1 MTLNK
6 KAYFIALGGIN
17 EKNYKKDLTKPLE
30 DDINKSASN
39 MNRQQRRAMK
49 KGK

>member
-17 EKNYKKDLTKPLE
+17 EKNYKKIKLLRT
-30 DDINKSASN
+30 NGFASISW
-39 MNRQQRRAMK
+39 AK
-49 KGK
+49 KNGLRKLRPF

>member
-17 EKNYKKDLTKPLE
+17 EKNYKKIKLLRT
-30 DDINKSASN
+30 NGFASISW
-39 MNRQQRRAMK
+39 AK
-49 KGK
+49 KKRPKKT